1 MDQQFPVAM
10 GAQPLNPEVKKG
22 RGRPKGSRNKPRP
35 EGEVA
40 AQVLA
45 SDLKRKIDELT
56 LYLPYDL

>member
-1 MDQQFPVAM
+1 MDQQFPVAV

-40 AQVLA
+40 QVLIW
-45 SDLKRKIDELT
+45 K
-56 LYLPYDL
+56 